1 MSKGISLHIGVNKLH
16 VGIYDSEAPL
26 CSPANDATCMASIAK
41 SEGYE
46 CICVLTNQEASKG
59 RFLECFDKCIA
70 QLEEGDTF
78 FLTFSG
84 HGGQINDA
92 NGDEQDGMD
101 EVWCF
106 HDEPVVDDDLAKKW
120 REFKRGVRVIVV
132 SASCHSRSSLKVWTD
147 DCFSESPL
155 GTVKACQKEVEQ
167 NGKSILEAYLVD
179 SEIKASI
186 LHISACE
193 DEQEARD
200 GNTLSRFTDLLVKYW
215 NNGNFTGT
223 YEDLVKKINTEAGY
237 TQRAGIATL
246 GLNDPKLLASRPFK
260 ILTK

>member
-1 MSKGISLHIGVNKLH
+1 MSKGVSLNIGVGKLH

-26 CSPANDATCMASIAK
+26 SSPANDATCMASIAK

-46 CICVLTNQEASKG
+46 CIYLLISQEATKS

-78 FLTFSG
+78 LLTFSG

-101 EVWCF
+101 EIWCF
-106 HDEPVVDDDLAKKW
+106 HDEPLVDDDLGKKW
-120 REFKRGVRVIVV
+120 RQFKQGVTIIVV

-147 DCFSESPL
+147 DCFKQSPL
-155 GTVKACQKEVEQ
+155 RAAKVCQKEIAQ
-167 NGKSILEAYLVD
+167 NGRSILESYLVD
-179 SEIKASI
+179 HEIKASI

-200 GNTLSRFTDLLVKYW
+200 GHTLSRFTNLLVKYW
-215 NNGNFTGT
+215 NNGNFAGT

-246 GLNDPKLLASRPFK
+246 GHNDPRLLAARPFK